1 MPLSVR
7 QFVSLLFA
15 TPGQAAVAGIL
26 CTAFVVG
33 LSACGGA
40 KEQRDA
46 AGGERAESFAR
57 TQAAYM
63 AWRRAAGAYEEAMTG
78 CFAQHLPPDRFR
90 ACVRR
95 SATDAHDAD
104 KALEERAAETE
115 AATCRS
121 SAQISAHVSSAT
133 ALLDSGARHFAS
145 AVASDRKDADG
156 LRKRVRAATA
166 RLKAAKGR
174 VREADRLMRPA
185 ARECG

>member
-1 MPLSVR
+1 MW
-7 QFVSLLFA
+7 LLIA
-15 TPGQAAVAGIL
+15 TPGQAAVAGMI

-33 LSACGGA
+33 ISACGGA
-40 KEQRDA
+40 KEQRNTADQ
-46 AGGERAESFAR
+46 RAESFAP
-57 TQAAYM
+57 TQAAYKV
-63 AWRRAAGAYEEAMTG
+63 WRRAAGAYEESMTG

-104 KALEERAAETE
+104 KALEKRADESQ

-133 ALLDSGARHFAS
+133 ALLDSAARHFAS
-145 AVASDRKDADG
+145 AVASNGKDAHG

-166 RLKAAKGR
+166 SLRAAKDR
-174 VREADRLMRPA
+174 VQDTDRLVRA
-185 ARECG
+185 VARECG